1 MDVSSESG
9 RDPVH
14 DFEIICQ
21 ELELFVPPTTEKN
34 DNRLSARPKL
44 VVANKIDVL
53 DEPDRLARLS
63 KNMAE
68 RGILLFPVSAITG
81 EGLPALV
88 EALWQMVKQ

>member
-1 MDVSSESG
+1 M
-9 RDPVH
+9 
-14 DFEIICQ
+14 
-21 ELELFVPPTTEKN
+21 
-34 DNRLSARPKL
+34 
-44 VVANKIDVL
+44 VANKIDVL